1 MIRLPHELSLTGRS
15 SVQFWT
21 WTVAVLSLAVCLA
34 ITALH
39 YSQEATLHRSR
50 ELLSSLREARIELGK
65 GFLHLTLAGDPRSP
79 FHREEG
85 MAYLDQ
91 AIVSMKDAGGQLTIG
106 SRDGKPH
113 AELGESFQ
121 AKVIAF
127 RQQLLE
133 YAHAEPAAR
142 QNLEL
147 PLHLAF
153 HDLENLSQQV
163 DSVHQANLNSM
174 ASRLS
179 VQFAGSLGCSVLL
192 LGMMCLG
199 VHQVAKRQQ
208 QTEAALRRSEAQLRT
223 LVRTLPDLV
232 WLKNPEGIYLAC
244 NARFESMFGALE
256 SEIIGKTDYD
266 FMDRALADVFRANDA
281 AAVAEGRARVNEEEV
296 PFAADG
302 HREHLETIKTPMFDE
317 NGKLI
322 GVLGISRDISQRKK
336 SEQALRTETERLT
349 SILDAQREIA
359 SANLDYAG
367 LLEFILESMSE
378 MTGAEGASME
388 VAEGD
393 EMVYLA
399 ATGFAGPFVGLRL
412 KIATSLSGLCM
423 KTCEIMRVDDSETD
437 SRVDRA
443 ACRQIGLRS
452 MFLLPLR
459 YDESS
464 IGVLKLMSPRI
475 AAFLRGA
482 EPTLRLMSEFLSA
495 TIARKQAEGALRR
508 QTNELQARNEQ
519 LERFNRATV
528 GRELRMIELKHE
540 VNELCKAA
548 GQPERY
554 TTKTAAELAETR
566 TGEIAIETG
575 EGT

>member
-1 MIRLPHELSLTGRS
+1 MALS
-15 SVQFWT
+15 F
-21 WTVAVLSLAVCLA
+21 AVCLA
-34 ITALH
+34 ITVLH
-39 YSQEATLHRSR
+39 YSQEAALQRSR
-50 ELLSSLREARIELGK
+50 QLLSNVREARIDLCK
-65 GFLHLTLAGDPRSP
+65 GFLHLTLSGDRRSP
-79 FHREEG
+79 FHQEEG
-85 MAYLDQ
+85 MAWLDQ
-91 AIVSMKDAGGQLTIG
+91 AITVMSETEEQFAPESANLLNN
-106 SRDGKPH
+106 
-113 AELGESFQ
+113 AELGKQFQ
-121 AKVIAF
+121 TKALAF
-127 RQQLLE
+127 RQQLV
-133 YAHAEPAAR
+133 AFGSADKAVR
-142 QNLEL
+142 QRLEL

-163 DSVHQANLNSM
+163 DSVLQANLNSTATRLRVHFVGLLG
-174 ASRLS
+174 ASI
-179 VQFAGSLGCSVLL
+179 LL
-192 LGMMCLG
+192 LGIMCLG
-199 VHQVAKRQQ
+199 VHQVAKRQLR
-208 QTEAALRRSEAQLRT
+208 TEAALRRSEAQLRT

-232 WLKNPEGIYLAC
+232 WLKNPEGVYLAC

-281 AAVAEGRARVNEEEV
+281 AAVAEGRARMNEEEV
-296 PFAADG
+296 SFAADG

-317 NGKLI
+317 GGRLI
-322 GVLGISRDISQRKK
+322 GVLGIGRDISQRKQA
-336 SEQALRTETERLT
+336 EQALRNEAERLT
-349 SILDAQREIA
+349 SILDAQRKIA

-367 LLEFILESMSE
+367 LLEFILRSMSG
-378 MTGAEGASME
+378 MTGAEGASLE

-393 EMVYLA
+393 EMVYVSATGLA
-399 ATGFAGPFVGLRL
+399 ARFVGLRL

-443 ACRQIGLRS
+443 ACRKIGLRS

-475 AAFLRGA
+475 AAFSTGA

-528 GRELRMIELKHE
+528 GRELRMIELKRE
-540 VNELCKAA
+540 VNELCRAV
-548 GQPERY
+548 GQAERY
-554 TTKTAAELAETR
+554 AAKTALELAENR
-566 TGEIAIETG
+566 TGEIASEKG

>member
-1 MIRLPHELSLTGRS
+1 MIRLAHGFSLLGRS
-15 SVQFWT
+15 SVRFWT
-21 WTVAVLSLAVCLA
+21 WTVAALSLAVCLA

-39 YSQEATLHRSR
+39 YTQEATLHQSR
-50 ELLSSLREARIELGK
+50 QLLSSLREARIELGK

-79 FHREEG
+79 FHQEKG
-85 MAYLDQ
+85 IAYIDQ
-91 AIVSMKDAGGQLTIG
+91 AIASMRDAGELITI
-106 SRDGKPH
+106 SSSDIKAH
-113 AELGESFQ
+113 AELGNSFQ
-121 AKVIAF
+121 AKAIAF
-127 RQQLLE
+127 RQQLLD
-133 YAHAEPAAR
+133 YAHAEPATR

-174 ASRLS
+174 TTRLR

-192 LGMMCLG
+192 LGVMCLG

-208 QTEAALRRSEAQLRT
+208 RTEAALVRSETHLRT

-232 WLKNPEGIYLAC
+232 WLKNPEGVYLAC

-281 AAVAEGRARVNEEEV
+281 AAVAEGRARMNEEEV
-296 PFAADG
+296 SFAADG

-317 NGKLI
+317 DGRLI
-322 GVLGISRDISQRKK
+322 GVLGIGRDISQRKK

-349 SILDAQREIA
+349 SILEAQREIA

-367 LLEFILESMSE
+367 LLEFILRSMSG
-378 MTGAEGASME
+378 MTGAEGASLE

-399 ATGFAGPFVGLRL
+399 ATGLAGPFVGLRL

-423 KTCEIMRVDDSETD
+423 RTCEIMRVDDSETD
-437 SRVDRA
+437 SRADRA

-475 AAFLRGA
+475 AAFSTGA
-482 EPTLRLMSEFLSA
+482 EPTLRLMAEFLSA

-540 VNELCKAA
+540 VNELCRAA
-548 GQPERY
+548 GQAERY
-554 TTKTAAELAETR
+554 TAKTATELAESR
-566 TGEIAIETG
+566 TGEIAVEKGIG
-575 EGT
+575 M